1 MKRIGNMLLG
11 VGLLLTLSACGDDV
25 TNTEKAVEQVQKQ
38 HFSVGVLLPDIGLG
52 DQSFNDLAVNGLVKA
67 RDELDIIWS
76 YRDEKNVDSM
86 EQGIEELLA
95 EDHDLIIGVG
105 YSVQEILESYATK
118 NPEQQFVIIDS
129 VSDVENIDA
138 ITFKE
143 DEGSY
148 LAGALAAMTSDSG
161 IIGFVGGMEDPV
173 IEKFMIGY
181 QQGAKSVNPSI
192 EVLVQYANTYSDD
205 KVGAQ
210 IASDM
215 IASGAD
221 VLYAAAGYTGVGL
234 LQQAQKENV
243 LAIGVDSDQYFYAE
257 KAVVTS
263 MLKNIDIAVFEYVEQ
278 FIKSEPTE
286 QVLLEF
292 GIKEDGVK
300 LAPIRVVNNA
310 IELEQSLEKI
320 QVNLGQN

>member
-1 MKRIGNMLLG
+1 MKRMGTMLLG
-11 VGLLLTLSACGDDV
+11 AGLLLTLSACGDDV
-25 TNTEKAVEQVQKQ
+25 THTEKAVEQVQKQ

-118 NPEQQFVIIDS
+118 NPEKQFVIIDS
-129 VSDVENIDA
+129 VSDMENIDA

-148 LAGALAAMTSDSG
+148 LAGALAAMTSESG

-181 QQGAKSVNPSI
+181 QQGAKSVNPAI

-278 FIKSEPTE
+278 FMKAEPTK

>member
-310 IELEQSLEKI
+310 IELEQSLDKI